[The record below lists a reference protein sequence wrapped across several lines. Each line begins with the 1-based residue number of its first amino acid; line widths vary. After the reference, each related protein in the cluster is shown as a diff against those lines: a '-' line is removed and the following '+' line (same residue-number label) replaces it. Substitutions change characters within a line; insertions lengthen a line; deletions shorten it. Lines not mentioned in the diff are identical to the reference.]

1 MTSSMPWCSRP
12 TAGQSTDEQILERLV
27 ALNKERVSAV
37 CGSRHPYRPP
47 PATSSTN
54 ACAALVA

>member
-1 MTSSMPWCSRP
+1 MPWCSRP